1 MKPGR
6 KKTGRDET
14 SVENPDSDTIAGSDN
29 RNNPD
34 GIDAI
39 RTLQVI
45 AAGIA
50 ILALVWFV
58 LHNFLHII

>member
-1 MKPGR
+1 MKPGN
-6 KKTGRDET
+6 KKTKRDET
-14 SVENPDSDTIAGSDN
+14 HAESPDSENIIGNDN

-39 RTLQVI
+39 RALQMI